1 MLNWIQI
8 KEKNAINDFEK
19 NFKLINN
26 LVFEKIIEN
35 VRKLRD
41 IEHMV
46 TKRRRSY
53 LVLEANYHVA
63 KRFSEYLIVAEMKK
77 KCINKI
83 TGLSR
88 SINIRYQQ
96 NINVSILVWQHK
108 TKLWRKSIWYLKL
121 QINHYLEE
129 SSKELLKGKR
139 LILK

>member
-1 MLNWIQI
+1 MLKWIQI

-35 VRKLRD
+35 VRKFRD

-96 NINVSILVWQHK
+96 NINVSILVW
-108 TKLWRKSIWYLKL
+108 
-121 QINHYLEE
+121 
-129 SSKELLKGKR
+129 
-139 LILK
+139 

>member
-1 MLNWIQI
+1 MNTDM
-8 KEKNAINDFEK
+8 KCNAINDFEK